1 MAKAFLIS
9 VILFL
14 IIPGRNA
21 KYDNYVLNAFIV
33 ICNKKEQLSLTQTTT
48 SSSYNSTSALSFLG
62 RIVTGNFDSW
72 KLMLFI
78 FL

>member
-33 ICNKKEQLSLTQTTT
+33 ICNKKEQLSVTQTPLQAATIQHQ
-48 SSSYNSTSALSFLG
+48 L
-62 RIVTGNFDSW
+62 
-72 KLMLFI
+72 
-78 FL
+78 